1 MSFLK
6 SLPHDSSPGTIFEK
20 YPKIYGY
27 WAEMGQ
33 EIMNGDSVFS
43 PGERELIAAYAA
55 HCAGSEYAFIAHS
68 AAAKEWGINPSALPN
83 SIRNFKINSIKSN
96 WHPILALVKKL
107 TLSPNSITQADIN
120 AILEQKWTEDALHHI
135 IVITARMNFMIRI
148 IGGFGFKP
156 LTPKAA
162 KKRAFERVE
171 KATLS
176 FIQI

>member
-107 TLSPNSITQADIN
+107 TLSPNSITWLTSMPFYKSGQI
-120 AILEQKWTEDALHHI
+120 ALHHI

-148 IGGFGFKP
+148 ISFGFKP

-162 KKRAFERVE
+162 KRALKGLKR
-171 KATLS
+171 LS
-176 FIQI
+176 EFIQI